1 MSKLKIEEIIFNSY
15 HTSFHQPT
23 QTSNP
28 SLRSVNSSVWIY
40 LLCSCLRASTFM
52 QELTILS
59 CITSRQLFFPSHFP
73 HFWYIFLLEI
83 ILLFIK
89 HKSDYATVVLNH
101 LRVLLLFKRVS
112 LQELQA
118 HVWIYK
124 ASPLSIP
131 LLPLTLS
138 TTVRLK
144 HMQWFSHTRPHHP
157 LMPGHVLLLWRGV
170 PSFLSTF
177 QITSALKPRSG
188 NNSHRAACQV

>member
-15 HTSFHQPT
+15 HTAFHQPT
-23 QTSNP
+23 QTS

-40 LLCSCLRASTFM
+40 LLCSCLRASNFI

-59 CITSRQLFFPSHFP
+59 CIASIQLFFPSHFP
-73 HFWYIFLLEI
+73 PFWYIFLLEI

-101 LRVLLLFKRVS
+101 LQVPLLFKRVS

-124 ASPLSIP
+124 ASPLSTP

-144 HMQWFSHTRPHHP
+144 HIQWFNHTWPHHP
-157 LMPGHVLLLWRGV
+157 LMPCHVLLLWRGV
-170 PSFLSTF
+170 PSFLSIF

>member
-1 MSKLKIEEIIFNSY
+1 MKKSSLILTILLF
-15 HTSFHQPT
+15 TSLHRHHHYVLST
-23 QTSNP
+23 VLYGS
-28 SLRSVNSSVWIY
+28 I
-40 LLCSCLRASTFM
+40 CSCLRASNFI
-52 QELTILS
+52 QELTILR
-59 CITSRQLFFPSHFP
+59 CITSIQLFFPSHFP
-73 HFWYIFLLEI
+73 PFWYIFLLEI

-101 LRVLLLFKRVS
+101 LQVPLLFKRVS

-124 ASPLSIP
+124 ASPLSTP
-131 LLPLTLS
+131 LLLLTLS

-144 HMQWFSHTRPHHP
+144 HIQWFNHTWPRHP
-157 LMPGHVLLLWRGV
+157 LMPCHVLLLWRGV
-170 PSFLSTF
+170 PSFLSIF

>member
-1 MSKLKIEEIIFNSY
+1 MLYICVENLP
-15 HTSFHQPT
+15 PT
-23 QTSNP
+23 QAPP
-28 SLRSVNSSVWIY
+28 SSQVQISHYQCYHYPWESSCFGLWGFFANMNRREQNIKH
-40 LLCSCLRASTFM
+40 FH
-52 QELTILS
+52 
-59 CITSRQLFFPSHFP
+59 FFPSHFP

-101 LRVLLLFKRVS
+101 LRVPLLFKRVS

-188 NNSHRAACQV
+188 NNSHRAACQVWCSFLC